1 MQKSE
6 VLTKILEDF
15 TNNDPALASDAVQA
29 FCDYANTWLATHGVI
44 GVGQTA
50 SGISLRFSDGEELI
64 LFSSVFDTPIE
75 VQGVSQGITGNA
87 TKIEKGMPVAS
98 PSFPITGR

>member
-15 TNNDPALASDAVQA
+15 TNNDPELASADVRA
-29 FCDYANTWLATHGVI
+29 FCDYATSWLSTRGVI

-50 SGISLRFSDGEELI
+50 SGISLRFSDGEELV
-64 LFSSVFDTPIE
+64 LFSSVFDTPID
-75 VQGVSQGITGNA
+75 VPNASHGITGNVA
-87 TKIEKGMPVAS
+87 KVEKGMPTAS
-98 PSFPITGR
+98 TSFSITGR

>member
-15 TNNDPALASDAVQA
+15 TNNDPELASADVRA
-29 FCDYANTWLATHGVI
+29 FCEYATSWLATRGVV
-44 GVGQTA
+44 GVGQTS
-50 SGISLRFSDGEELI
+50 SGISLRFSDGEELV
-64 LFSSVFDTPIE
+64 LFASVFDAPIE
-75 VQGVSQGITGNA
+75 VPTASHSITGNT

-98 PSFPITGR
+98 PSVPITGR